1 MPPQCTSILQAEHLD
16 KVREQA
22 ALMKRNVD
30 KNDFKESV
38 RHAALMLNELRTGW
52 LSPKT
57 YYELYLEIFGH
68 LSFLEVY
75 FMQLQRGGMPM
86 SELYVSVQHA
96 GTVLVRLYLLAT
108 AGSAYLKSGQARARV
123 ATPCARPVWDACQPL
138 CRSAPARS
146 STTSWRWSRAC
157 STRSARSSC
166 ATTSTRR
173 SRVREEGRGWGVF
186 HKSYHSAPLPC
197 LRQAAG
203 REHAVRGRGR
213 QCARRRRRRYPQL
226 WRDEPALG
234 PHAGVCGRGG
244 GAQGCRPR
252 AHGLFARPLQNAG
265 SAAKGRKRRE
275 RERQDLRVLVGAP
288 LTRLS
293 TLSGLDLT
301 LYSAEVL
308 PRLIAEIT
316 SCKDDLAQQHL
327 FDSLIQVFPVEFHYR
342 TLDTLLAALRGFMP
356 HHVVIKACYLTLL
369 QRLQADMTAAAAAS
383 AQGADASAGAGD
395 TPTGPPA
402 DVDVFGSFLR
412 SLHTMAADENGPF
425 RREQGTPGLE
435 AADALSPAPS
445 DNLAILRT
453 TMAALANSG
462 AIGSLVDVYNALL
475 SFTLECWPGNIA
487 RVDETLAGCAESLQ
501 VRVGSWMGRW

>member
-1 MPPQCTSILQAEHLD
+1 M
-16 KVREQA
+16 
-22 ALMKRNVD
+22 
-30 KNDFKESV
+30 
-38 RHAALMLNELRTGW
+38 
-52 LSPKT
+52 
-57 YYELYLEIFGH
+57 
-68 LSFLEVY
+68 
-75 FMQLQRGGMPM
+75 
-86 SELYVSVQHA
+86 
-96 GTVLVRLYLLAT
+96 
-108 AGSAYLKSGQARARV
+108 
-123 ATPCARPVWDACQPL
+123 
-138 CRSAPARS
+138 
-146 STTSWRWSRAC
+146 
-157 STRSARSSC
+157 
-166 ATTSTRR
+166 
-173 SRVREEGRGWGVF
+173 
-186 HKSYHSAPLPC
+186 
-197 LRQAAG
+197 
-203 REHAVRGRGR
+203 
-213 QCARRRRRRYPQL
+213 
-226 WRDEPALG
+226 
-234 PHAGVCGRGG
+234 
-244 GAQGCRPR
+244 
-252 AHGLFARPLQNAG
+252 
-265 SAAKGRKRRE
+265 
-275 RERQDLRVLVGAP
+275 LVGAP